1 MTSATSE
8 VLRAF
13 LADHNFRTISGGIC
27 VVAVVLLVAAA
38 IERELLRVR
47 LSDERR
53 RDMTAFAIVIT
64 PMALIFVAIV
74 ITRFLQTS
82 A

>member
-13 LADHNFRTISGGIC
+13 LADHNFRTISSGIC
-27 VVAVVLLVAAA
+27 VVAVVLLVVAT

-47 LSDERR
+47 LSDEKR

-74 ITRFLQTS
+74 VTRFLQTS